1 MPEIAIKKQ
10 LMRELKSI
18 YDNKDFVCGTV
29 SIAGNAENW
38 SKILEYINLLREEGQ
53 EIKSDNILLLAL
65 NLSRDNNKQESIAS
79 VARKVSVAML

>member
-1 MPEIAIKKQ
+1 
-10 LMRELKSI
+10 MRELKSI